1 MPLSLAY
8 GKWSYQ
14 ELTGELDRIG
24 LNLPFEKP
32 AEDPSSFFLCV
43 KREGRRRRMLA
54 CASLTP
60 DYLELR
66 ISSKLEDRQG
76 VVKGFSE
83 VTGYEPFYTRK
94 VRGGVWRV
102 GFSSNP
108 EKQEAVLK
116 YLEREASMG
125 MFETYWTDAPLKKIL
140 SFLQRIK
147 VPHKE

>member
-1 MPLSLAY
+1 
-8 GKWSYQ
+8 
-14 ELTGELDRIG
+14 
-24 LNLPFEKP
+24 
-32 AEDPSSFFLCV
+32 
-43 KREGRRRRMLA
+43 MLA